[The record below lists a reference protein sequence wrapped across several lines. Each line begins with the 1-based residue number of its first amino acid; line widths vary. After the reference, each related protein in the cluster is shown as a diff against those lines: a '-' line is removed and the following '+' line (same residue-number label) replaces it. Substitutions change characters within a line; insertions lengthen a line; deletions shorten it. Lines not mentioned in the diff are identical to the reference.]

1 VIVREVRRRGKSVS
15 VCGEMAADP
24 AAAILLLGAG
34 VKTFSM
40 NASALPRIKW
50 VIRSFSSTRAKQ
62 ILGKALH
69 MESAK
74 SIRQMLNGELERA
87 GLAS

>member
-1 VIVREVRRRGKSVS
+1 
-15 VCGEMAADP
+15 MAADP
-24 AAAILLLGAG
+24 AAAILLLGADI
-34 VKTFSM
+34 KTFSM

-69 MESAK
+69 MENAK
-74 SIRQMLNGELERA
+74 SIRQMLSSELERA
-87 GLAS
+87 GLGELIRVGT